1 MVEIKC
7 TKGYPL
13 DLIMDID
20 VKMDDYDLTKV
31 NCFLDSNARSSWI
44 GWPRQLLLHLMVPAA
59 TGARSSGS
67 GDGSG
72 GGGGRGSSKQTR
84 ITRHANTYL
93 KTE

>member
-7 TKGYPL
+7 TKGYPQ

-31 NCFLDSNARSSWI
+31 NCFLDSNLARSSWI

-59 TGARSSGS
+59 TGAAVA
-67 GDGSG
+67 GDPL
-72 GGGGRGSSKQTR
+72 SK
-84 ITRHANTYL
+84 HVS
-93 KTE
+93 